1 MPGGCPVLTHGTL
14 IHRYDP
20 TDVRLGRHRRLD
32 ARSLAH
38 LHRHDG
44 GQLLPVRHE
53 IPIPILDQE
62 DLDVQG
68 IDTSALVHGAKR
80 ETALGSC
87 TANAGAAALAFLLG
101 SGRLADVGLSAT
113 DAVAC
118 EKYAIRLYHEETKA
132 DEFPQAW
139 PPDDT
144 GSSGLG
150 IARALKARGLIGGY
164 VHAVT
169 ADALASLLQNGP
181 VLLGVPWF
189 QDWFTPDAEG
199 FIDSGDWIASALAGG
214 HEILA
219 IGLDAVAQHPDGRVI
234 PEKTVIR
241 LRNSWSKNWGLA
253 GEFRMRLSTYV
264 KLRQHIDAIQLKAK
278 A

>member
-1 MPGGCPVLTHGTL
+1 MLTHGTSL
-14 IHRYDP
+14 HRYTP
-20 TDVRLGRHRRLD
+20 TDVRLGRHQRLD
-32 ARSLAH
+32 ARSLNH

-62 DLDVQG
+62 DLDTQG
-68 IDTSALVHGAKR
+68 IDTSALVHGAKK

-87 TANAGAAALAFLLG
+87 TANAGTGALAFLLG
-101 SGRLADVGLSAT
+101 AGRLADVGLSAT
-113 DAVAC
+113 DAVVC
-118 EKYAIRLYHEETKA
+118 EKYAIRLYHEETVA

-150 IARALKARGLIGGY
+150 IARALKKRGLIAGY
-164 VHAVT
+164 VHATT
-169 ADALASLLQNGP
+169 ADDLASLLQHGP
-181 VLLGVPWF
+181 VLIGTPWF
-189 QDWFTPDAEG
+189 QAWFTPDADG
-199 FIDSGDWIASALAGG
+199 FIDSGKWASSAVAGG
-214 HEILA
+214 HEVLA

-234 PEKTVIR
+234 PEQTVIR
-241 LRNSWSKNWGLA
+241 LRNSWSTGWGLA

-264 KLRQHIDAIQLKAK
+264 ALRRHIDAIQLRAK